1 MKWRRKM
8 VAKKKARQDTL
19 SAKSS
24 SMGFFSTTR
33 LKNKNKNN
41 KRKMNK
47 HEKEPTKLLS
57 ALKVVQ

>member
-1 MKWRRKM
+1 M